1 MAVQYAFAK
10 IVTDGLAL
18 AVDAA
23 DPNSYPGTGTTWRDV
38 TPNNN
43 SGTITGSV
51 AYSTAYKGG
60 LVFSGPTASITFSTA
75 SANFGTGSFTVE
87 IAFQPDRIQG
97 IHYLASKNSG
107 SFPNWGIY
115 LSGSN
120 GSGKLYSEF
129 KISSTVSSSISSS
142 TTFVTGSV
150 YQVDVRILPSFS
162 ASGFYIDG
170 VSIGGATGSAAG
182 SLTNTGSLFLGNSA
196 PSSSQ
201 AFSGSIYATKIYLN
215 PTVEQPP
222 RNFNAIAPRFS
233 KPLITDTAKKQYEL
247 LAVGAGGGSSGTG
260 PAGGGGGG
268 GLVNTSLNSITA
280 GTYTIIVGSGSL
292 SSGSN
297 SVFGSIIA
305 LGGGNGRPGA
315 NGANGGSGGGG
326 GGYNPRTG
334 GSGSVGQGFAG
345 GNNINPGNP
354 ANAGAY
360 NGSAAGGGAGGTGSN
375 ATADYIGAPGGS
387 GSYVASFAAIGGLP
401 AGWFAGGG
409 GGGDIASA
417 NASYIPNFYGGIGGG
432 GTGSY
437 GSGAGIN
444 ASPGIANTGGGA
456 GGSGASNAG
465 AIGGTGIVAIRYN
478 GAPIAIGGEITQSA
492 GYTYHVFR
500 TVGTSTFTIF

>member
-38 TPNNN
+38 TPNDN

-87 IAFQPDRIQG
+87 MAFQPDRIQG

-129 KISSTVSSSISSS
+129 RISSTVSSSISSS

-162 ASGFYIDG
+162 ASGFYVDG
-170 VSIGGATGSAAG
+170 AILGGGTGSAAG

-201 AFSGSIYATKIYLN
+201 AFSGSIYATKVYLN

-222 RNFNAIAPRFS
+222 RNYNAVASRFS
-233 KPLITDTAKKQYEL
+233 KPLLTDTIKKQYEVL
-247 LAVGAGGGSSGTG
+247 IV
-260 PAGGGGGG
+260 AGGGGSGFSYGG
-268 GLVNTSLNSITA
+268 GGGA
-280 GTYTIIVGSGSL
+280 GGLRYFSNYIFTPGSVQVVVGSGGVGGSSKTSGQNSSL
-292 SSGSN
+292 GTLVS
-297 SVFGSIIA
+297 F
-305 LGGGNGRPGA
+305 GGGFGGGMSQNGD
-315 NGANGGSGGGG
+315 NGGSGGGG
-326 GGYNPRTG
+326 GAAYPSAAGIAGTGSAGQGNSGTDGQSASTGGGGG
-334 GSGSVGQGFAG
+334 GSG
-345 GNNINPGNP
+345 
-354 ANAGAY
+354 
-360 NGSAAGGGAGGTGSN
+360 
-375 ATADYIGAPGGS
+375 ATAVSKNGGS
-387 GSYVASFAAIGGLP
+387 GSYVAPFATVGGFP

-409 GGGDIASA
+409 GAGQNVSGGGT
-417 NASYIPNFYGGIGGG
+417 GGIGGG
-432 GTGSY
+432 GDGNIT
-437 GSGAGIN
+437 SGGTSTAGV
-444 ASPGIANTGGGA
+444 ANTGGGGGGDSWSTNGKA
-456 GGSGASNAG
+456 GGS
-465 AIGGTGIVAIRYN
+465 GIVAIRYN
-478 GAPIAIGGEITQSA
+478 GTPVAIGGEITQSA

-500 TVGTSTFTIF
+500 TVGTSSFIIF

>member
-51 AYSTAYKGG
+51 AYSTAFKGG

-87 IAFQPDRIQG
+87 MAFQPDRIQG

-120 GSGKLYSEF
+120 GSGKLFSEF
-129 KISSTVSSSISSS
+129 RISSTVSSSISSS

-150 YQVDVRILPSFS
+150 YQVDVRILPASS

-170 VSIGGATGSAAG
+170 AIIGGATGSAGG
-182 SLTNTGSLFLGNSA
+182 SLTNTGSLFIGNSA

-201 AFSGSIYATKIYLN
+201 AFSGSIYNTKIYLN
-215 PTVEQPP
+215 PTVEQPV

-233 KPLITDTAKKQYEL
+233 KPLITETSKKQYEL
-247 LAVGAGGGSSGTG
+247 LIV
-260 PAGGGGGG
+260 AGGGGAGYSYAGG
-268 GLVNTSLNSITA
+268 GGA
-280 GTYTIIVGSGSL
+280 GGLQYFSNYIFNPGNFQVTVGNGGTGGSGRTNGQNSSL
-292 SSGSN
+292 GA
-297 SVFGSIIA
+297 IIS
-305 LGGGNGRPGA
+305 LGGGFGGGMSQNGG
-315 NGANGGSGGGG
+315 NGGSGGGG
-326 GGYNPRTG
+326 GAAYPSAAGIAGTG
-334 GSGSVGQGFAG
+334 SLGQGNSGTDGQGAAQG
-345 GNNINPGNP
+345 GG
-354 ANAGAY
+354 
-360 NGSAAGGGAGGTGSN
+360 GGGAGSIAVGKN
-375 ATADYIGAPGGS
+375 GGS
-387 GSYVASFAAIGGLP
+387 GSYIASFATIGGSP

-409 GGGDIASA
+409 GAGQNVSGGGL
-417 NASYIPNFYGGIGGG
+417 GGIGGG
-432 GTGSY
+432 GNGDITAGGTSTTGS
-437 GSGAGIN
+437 
-444 ASPGIANTGGGA
+444 ANTGGGGGGDSWSTDGKA
-456 GGSGASNAG
+456 GGS
-465 AIGGTGIVAIRYN
+465 GIVAIRYI
-478 GAPIAIGGEITQSA
+478 GTPVAIGGEITQSA

-500 TVGTSTFTIF
+500 TAGTSSFIIF